1 MPLHALSP
9 GLAFQT
15 YDLWVMLAGVCCAA
29 ACALL
34 GCFLVLRRLSLLGDA
49 ISHAILPGIAV
60 AFMLSGS
67 RGIGPMLLGAGGA
80 GLLAAFL
87 SSGLKRWGRVPEDA
101 SLGIVFTGMFALGV
115 ILITFA
121 ARDVDLDPG
130 CVLYGSIETIA
141 IGRVQFAGFEA
152 PRAIMTLAVVLV
164 LDVLLVVIFFKELK
178 LISFDAALATS
189 MGFSAA
195 LVHYGLMAA
204 VAATSVACFE
214 AVGSILVVAMMIAP
228 GATAH
233 LLTDRLGRMLW
244 LSVLLGA
251 SAAIIGY
258 QLASSL
264 DTSVAGMMS
273 TVAGVQFA
281 VAALVSPRHGII
293 AKAFTKLALSI
304 RIRREDLIASLYRLA
319 ESAANAPAGGSVNI
333 GAGIAQ
339 HSPLRPSPT
348 APPSLPGT
356 RPILDRI
363 ALRLNQRSGLVRVD
377 DHGGL
382 SLSEDGMLAGMRLIR
397 SHRLW
402 ESFLTH
408 HVGLEPDHVHDP
420 SHRMEHF
427 ITDDMAARLGTEF
440 AHQPDPH
447 GKPVP
452 GNQKPPL

>member
-1 MPLHALSP
+1 MTGPGALLVL
-9 GLAFQT
+9 GLAVEE

-29 ACALL
+29 ACAVL

-60 AFMLSGS
+60 AFMVTGS
-67 RGIGPMLLGAGGA
+67 RGIVPMLMGAGAA

-87 SSGLKRWGRVPEDA
+87 SSGLRRWGRVPEDA
-101 SLGIVFTGMFALGV
+101 SLGIVFTAMFALGV

-141 IGRVQFAGFEA
+141 LGRTQVLGLEA
-152 PRAIMTLAVVLV
+152 PRGVLTLAVVL
-164 LDVLLVVIFFKELK
+164 LADVTLVVVFFKELR
-178 LISFDAALATS
+178 LVSFDAALATS

-204 VAATSVACFE
+204 VAATGVACFE
-214 AVGSILVVAMMIAP
+214 AVGSILVVAMLIAP

-244 LSVLLGA
+244 VAALLGA
-251 SAAIIGY
+251 AAAVIGY
-258 QLASSL
+258 QLASWL

-273 TVAGVQFA
+273 AVAGGQFA
-281 VAALVSPRHGII
+281 LAVLLAPRHGVVSRSL
-293 AKAFTKLALSI
+293 AKLGLSL
-304 RIRREDLIASLYRLA
+304 RIRREDMIAALYRA
-319 ESAANAPAGGSVNI
+319 SEAPGPKTTDEGRT
-333 GAGIAQ
+333 
-339 HSPLRPSPT
+339 L
-348 APPSLPGT
+348 
-356 RPILDRI
+356 LDRL
-363 ALRLNQRSGLVRVD
+363 ALALNTRAGMVRVD
-377 DHGGL
+377 GRGGI
-382 SLSEDGMLAGMRLIR
+382 SLTESGVREGVRIIR

-408 HVGLEPDHVHDP
+408 HVGLETDHVHDP

-427 ITDDMAARLGTEF
+427 ITEEMAARLGAEF
-440 AHQPDPH
+440 AGQRDPH

-452 GNQKPPL
+452 GDSDK